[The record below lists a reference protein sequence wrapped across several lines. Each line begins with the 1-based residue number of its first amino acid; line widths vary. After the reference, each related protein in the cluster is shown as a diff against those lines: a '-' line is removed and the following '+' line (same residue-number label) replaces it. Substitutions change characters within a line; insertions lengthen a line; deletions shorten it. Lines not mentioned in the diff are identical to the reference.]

1 MTAPEPPSG
10 TATPALVVRDATK
23 SFRSGEEEVRVLDG
37 ATLELAGG
45 EVAVIRGPSGSGK
58 STLLHAISGLETL
71 DAGSVSVAGTDVGTL
86 GPAEAARFR
95 RRELG
100 FVFQFF
106 QLIPTLTAVENVAMP
121 LVLDGTAGKDADQRA
136 ADALEAVGLAGLGGR
151 YASELS
157 GGQLQRVAV
166 ARALVGEP
174 SVVLADEPTGSL
186 DRASGAEV
194 SDLLHSAA
202 AERGSALVIVTHDPS
217 VVRPGDR
224 GFELVDGRLR
234 ED

>member
-1 MTAPEPPSG
+1 MTPTEP
-10 TATPALVVRDATK
+10 ARTPALVVRDATK
-23 SFRSGEEEVRVLDG
+23 SFRTGDDDVRVLDG
-37 ATLELAGG
+37 VTLELAAG
-45 EVAVIRGPSGSGK
+45 EVAVVRGPSGSGK
-58 STLLHAISGLETL
+58 STLLHAISGLDPL
-71 DAGSVSVAGTDVGTL
+71 DAGTVTVAGTDVGTL

-95 RRELG
+95 RSELG

-121 LVLDGTAGKDADQRA
+121 LVLDGVAGREADARA

-174 SVVLADEPTGSL
+174 VLVLADEPTGSL

-194 SDLLHSAA
+194 SDLLHAAA
-202 AERGSALVIVTHDPS
+202 AERGAALVIVTHDPA
-217 VVRPGDR
+217 VARPGDR
-224 GFELVDGRLR
+224 NFELVDGRLR